1 MTARTL
7 LAITLIGLCSIA
19 QAQEPRS
26 ATIEFEAPTEYTD
39 GTPITDPISYRVY
52 QGARGGEKQLIG
64 TITETQ
70 TTINS
75 GLERGREYCW
85 HVTAV
90 VGGEES
96 EPSNEGCKAF
106 RVPRSVTITVR

>member
-1 MTARTL
+1 MRVLFAVVL
-7 LAITLIGLCSIA
+7 LGLCSVVY
-19 QAQEPRS
+19 AQEPRT

-39 GTPITDPISYRVY
+39 GAPITDPISYRVY
-52 QGARGGEKQLIG
+52 QGDRGGEKQLIG

-96 EPSNEGCKAF
+96 DPSNEDCKAF
-106 RVPRSVTITVR
+106 RVPMTVTITVR